1 MNYDSTGLYYD
12 VVMSPEKDTNF
23 VSMINSIKEDL
34 ASLVT
39 SHIELAQ
46 AEAKESVGRLAKSSG
61 LFMAAIAMANLAVVF
76 GFIAVAYY
84 INTLGYELWI
94 SFLFVVGG
102 LTLAAIVLGLLAKR
116 QISKIT
122 FGSKTAKSVTDTVQS
137 ISNLRSGS
145 K

>member
-1 MNYDSTGLYYD
+1 
-12 VVMSPEKDTNF
+12 MSLEKDANF
-23 VSMINSIKEDL
+23 IAMISSIKEDL
-34 ASLVT
+34 TSLVT

-61 LFMAAIAMANLAVVF
+61 LFITAIAMANLAGIFV
-76 GFIAVAYY
+76 FIAIAYY
-84 INTLGYELWI
+84 LNTLGYELWV

-102 LTLAAIVLGLLAKR
+102 LTVGAIVLGLLAKR

-122 FGSKTAKSVTDTVQS
+122 FGTKTAQSVTNTVQT

>member
-1 MNYDSTGLYYD
+1 
-12 VVMSPEKDTNF
+12 MSLEKDANF
-23 VSMINSIKEDL
+23 IAMISSIKEDL
-34 ASLVT
+34 SSLVT

-46 AEAKESVGRLAKSSG
+46 AEAKESVGRFAKSSG
-61 LFMAAIAMANLAVVF
+61 LFITAIAMANLAVVF
-76 GFIAVAYY
+76 VFIAAAYY
-84 INTLGYELWI
+84 LNTLGYELWV

-102 LTLAAIVLGLLAKR
+102 LTIGAIVLGLLAKR

-122 FGSKTAKSVTDTVQS
+122 FGSKTAQSVTNTVQT

>member
-1 MNYDSTGLYYD
+1 
-12 VVMSPEKDTNF
+12 MSLEKDSNF
-23 VSMINSIKEDL
+23 VSMINSIKDDL
-34 ASLVT
+34 TSLVN

-61 LFMAAIAMANLAVVF
+61 LFITAVAMLNLAVVF
-76 GFIAVAYY
+76 VFIAVAYY
-84 INTLGYELWI
+84 FNTRGYELWV

-102 LTLAAIVLGLLAKR
+102 LTLGGVLLGLLAMR
-116 QISKIT
+116 QASKIT
-122 FGSKTAKSVTDTVQS
+122 FGTKTAKSVTDTVNT

>member
-1 MNYDSTGLYYD
+1 
-12 VVMSPEKDTNF
+12 MSLDKDANF
-23 VSMINSIKEDL
+23 IAMISSIKEDL
-34 ASLVT
+34 SSLVT

-46 AEAKESVGRLAKSSG
+46 AEAKESVGRFAKSSG
-61 LFMAAIAMANLAVVF
+61 LFITAIAMANLAVVF
-76 GFIAVAYY
+76 VFIAAAYY
-84 INTLGYELWI
+84 LNTLGYELWV

-102 LTLAAIVLGLLAKR
+102 LTVGAIILGLLAKR

-122 FGSKTAKSVTDTVQS
+122 FGSKTAQSVTNTVQI

>member
-1 MNYDSTGLYYD
+1 
-12 VVMSPEKDTNF
+12 MSSEKDSSF

-34 ASLVT
+34 TSLVN

-61 LFMAAIAMANLAVVF
+61 LFITAIAMLNLAIVF
-76 GFIAVAYY
+76 VFIAAAYY
-84 INTLGYELWI
+84 LNTLGYELWV

-102 LTLAAIVLGLLAKR
+102 LTVGAIFLGLLAKR
-116 QISKIT
+116 QASKIT
-122 FGSKTAKSVTDTVQS
+122 FGTKTAKSVTDTVQT
-137 ISNLRSGS
+137 ISNLRPGS

>member
-1 MNYDSTGLYYD
+1 
-12 VVMSPEKDTNF
+12 MSVEKDANF
-23 VSMINSIKEDL
+23 IAMISSIKEDL
-34 ASLVT
+34 SSLVT

-61 LFMAAIAMANLAVVF
+61 LIVTAIAMLNLAVVF
-76 GFIAVAYY
+76 AFVAAAYY
-84 INTLGYELWI
+84 INSLGYELWV

-102 LTLAAIVLGLLAKR
+102 LTVSAILLGLLAKR
-116 QISKIT
+116 QVSKIT
-122 FGSKTAKSVTDTVQS
+122 FGTKTAQSLTNTVQT

>member
-1 MNYDSTGLYYD
+1 
-12 VVMSPEKDTNF
+12 MSLEKDANF
-23 VSMINSIKEDL
+23 IAMISSIKEDL
-34 ASLVT
+34 TSLVT

-61 LFMAAIAMANLAVVF
+61 LFITAIALANLAGVF
-76 GFIAVAYY
+76 VFIAIAYY
-84 INTLGYELWI
+84 LNTLGYELWV

-102 LTLAAIVLGLLAKR
+102 LTFGAIVLGLLAKR

-122 FGSKTAKSVTDTVQS
+122 FGSKTAQSVTNTVQT

>member
-1 MNYDSTGLYYD
+1 
-12 VVMSPEKDTNF
+12 MSLEKDANF
-23 VSMINSIKEDL
+23 IAMISSIKEDL
-34 ASLVT
+34 TSLVS

-61 LFMAAIAMANLAVVF
+61 LFITAIAMANLAGVF
-76 GFIAVAYY
+76 VFIAIAYY
-84 INTLGYELWI
+84 LNTLGYELWV

-102 LTLAAIVLGLLAKR
+102 LSVGAIVLGLLAKR
-116 QISKIT
+116 QVSKIT
-122 FGSKTAKSVTDTVQS
+122 FGSKTAQSVTNTVQT

>member
-1 MNYDSTGLYYD
+1 MSLDKDS
-12 VVMSPEKDTNF
+12 NF

-34 ASLVT
+34 TSLVN

-61 LFMAAIAMANLAVVF
+61 LFVTAIAMLNLAVVF
-76 GFIAVAYY
+76 VFIAAAYY
-84 INTLGYELWI
+84 LNTLGYELWV

-102 LTLAAIVLGLLAKR
+102 LAIGGVVLGLLAMR
-116 QISKIT
+116 QVSKIT
-122 FGSKTAKSVTDTVQS
+122 FGSKTAKSVTDTVQTL
-137 ISNLRSGS
+137 SNIRPGS

>member
-1 MNYDSTGLYYD
+1 MSLDKDS
-12 VVMSPEKDTNF
+12 NF

-34 ASLVT
+34 TSLVN

-61 LFMAAIAMANLAVVF
+61 LFVTAIAMLNLAVGFV
-76 GFIAVAYY
+76 FIAAAYY
-84 INTLGYELWI
+84 LNTLGYELWV

-102 LTLAAIVLGLLAKR
+102 LAIGGVVLGLLAMR
-116 QISKIT
+116 QVSKIT
-122 FGSKTAKSVTDTVQS
+122 FGSKTAKSVTDTVQTL
-137 ISNLRSGS
+137 SNIRPGS

>member
-1 MNYDSTGLYYD
+1 
-12 VVMSPEKDTNF
+12 MSLEKDSNF
-23 VSMINSIKEDL
+23 VSMINSIKDDL
-34 ASLVT
+34 TSLVN

-61 LFMAAIAMANLAVVF
+61 LFITAVAMLNLAVVF
-76 GFIAVAYY
+76 VFIAVAYY
-84 INTLGYELWI
+84 LNTRGYELWV

-102 LTLAAIVLGLLAKR
+102 LTLGGVLLGLLAMR
-116 QISKIT
+116 QASKIT
-122 FGSKTAKSVTDTVQS
+122 FGTKTAKSVTDTVNT